1 MLNHEI
7 VGEVYIALGA
17 TDLRK
22 SINGLAIIVQETFKL
37 DPFSKKLFVF
47 CNRKKDK
54 IKILRWDNDGFWLY
68 YKRLEDSKFKW
79 PDGNSRKSI
88 SITEREFRWLLDG
101 LEIEQRAA
109 HKEVKQRI
117 LI

>member
-1 MLNHEI
+1 MLNQETI
-7 VGEVYIALGA
+7 DTVYLAIGV

-37 DPFSKKLFVF
+37 DPFTKQLFVF

-68 YKRLEDSKFKW
+68 YKRLENSKF
-79 PDGNSRKSI
+79 
-88 SITEREFRWLLDG
+88 FLLY
-101 LEIEQRAA
+101 A
-109 HKEVKQRI
+109 
-117 LI
+117 